1 MKTNQGL
8 NFNQMS
14 GVSQQNKNGIQSQQI
29 NLNNF
34 GQYNQMGFNSN
45 NNQLNL
51 QKQDSMENKKDQF
64 PYILNQNME

>member
-34 GQYNQMGFNSN
+34 GQ
-45 NNQLNL
+45 
-51 QKQDSMENKKDQF
+51 
-64 PYILNQNME
+64 